1 MSGHSGSDLPASRRR
16 IRLTAACAAAVL
28 LALAGSGSPAPT
40 GGRSPQAVGEPVAT
54 LRTRAFEFAY
64 NLDYPQAVRLFQEAL
79 ARDPDDPRTH
89 RGLATIVW
97 LHIIFERGSVSV
109 DQYLGG
115 LSRRDVKLDD
125 PPADDAHLFASHVN
139 RAIELSERRVN
150 ANGRDV
156 DALYDLGAAL
166 GLLASYTA
174 TVEGKIGRAF
184 RSARRAYDLHER
196 VLELDPSRHE
206 AGLIVGT
213 YRYVVSTLAFPMRW
227 MAYLV
232 GFGRDDTHGLALIEA
247 AARHPNE
254 SQDDAR
260 FALMLLYNRE
270 KRYDE
275 ALAVISTLRE
285 RFPRN
290 RILLLEAGGT
300 AIRARRFAEAERLL
314 DDGIARLSQ
323 DTRPR
328 AFGEEAL
335 WYYKRGLAR
344 RALGRLDAAAADL
357 ARARD
362 LKARQWVHARVELER
377 GKVADLQGR
386 RDAARAAYETA
397 ARLAQAGNDPGTR
410 AEAQRLRRTP
420 FR

>member
-1 MSGHSGSDLPASRRR
+1 MM
-16 IRLTAACAAAVL
+16 AALAAAAVL
-28 LALAGSGSPAPT
+28 AGVAGDGSPAPLPAR
-40 GGRSPQAVGEPVAT
+40 RSRADGASVET
-54 LRTRAFEFAY
+54 LRVRAFESAY
-64 NLDYPQAVRLFQEAL
+64 NLDYPEALRLFREAL

-97 LHIIFERGSVSV
+97 LHILFERGSATV

-115 LSRRDVKLDD
+115 LSGREVTLDP
-125 PPADDAHLFASHVN
+125 PPADEAALFAKHVT
-139 RAIELSERRVN
+139 RAIELSDQRVK

-156 DALYDLGAAL
+156 NALYDLGTAL
-166 GLLASYTA
+166 GLHASYTA
-174 TVEGKIGRAF
+174 TVEGKIVRAF
-184 RSARRAYDLHER
+184 RNARRAYDLHER

-213 YRYVVSTLAFPMRW
+213 YRYAVSTLAFPMRW

-232 GFGRDDTHGLALIEA
+232 GFGRDETRGLALIEA

-254 SQDDAR
+254 AQDDAR

-270 KRYDE
+270 KRYDD
-275 ALAVISTLRE
+275 ALAVIDVLMK

-314 DDGIARLSQ
+314 TEGIDRLPQ
-323 DTRPR
+323 DPRPR
-328 AFGEEAL
+328 AYGEEAL
-335 WYYKRGLAR
+335 WFYKRGLAR
-344 RALGRLDAAAADL
+344 RALRQLDAADGDL
-357 ARARD
+357 ARARRVE
-362 LKARQWVHARVELER
+362 ARPWVHARIELER
-377 GKVADLQGR
+377 GKIADLRGR
-386 RDAARAAYETA
+386 RDVARSAYEAAIRLARKGNDPAARAE
-397 ARLAQAGNDPGTR
+397 
-410 AEAQRLRRTP
+410 AERFHRTP